1 MAADDTV
8 RNVPTDREIN
18 AEGVALKFGDNLR
31 RFRTLAGL
39 SQKELAERASLRR
52 TEVAELESGERIARI
67 DGLLQ
72 LAEAMAIR
80 PEDLIAGIS
89 WIPGEAED
97 GDFSIVTPR
106 QSSAD

>member
-1 MAADDTV
+1 VSAG
-8 RNVPTDREIN
+8 RKIN
-18 AEGVALKFGDNLR
+18 SDGVALKLGDNLR
-31 RFRTLAGL
+31 RCRTLVGL
-39 SQKELAERASLRR
+39 SQKELAERASLDR

-67 DGLLQ
+67 DTLLQ

-89 WIPGEAED
+89 WIPGEAGD
-97 GDFSIVTPR
+97 GDFSFETPR

>member
-1 MAADDTV
+1 VSAGRKINSV
-8 RNVPTDREIN
+8 R
-18 AEGVALKFGDNLR
+18 VALKFGDNLR
-31 RFRTLAGL
+31 RCRTLAGL
-39 SQKELAERASLRR
+39 SQEELAERASLHR

-67 DGLLQ
+67 DTLLQ

-89 WIPGEAED
+89 WIPGEAGD
-97 GDFSIVTPR
+97 GDFSIGTTPR

>member
-1 MAADDTV
+1 VSAG
-8 RNVPTDREIN
+8 RKIN
-18 AEGVALKFGDNLR
+18 SEGVALKFGDNLR
-31 RFRTLAGL
+31 RCRSLVGL
-39 SQKELAERASLRR
+39 SQEELAERASLDR

-67 DGLLQ
+67 DTLLQ

-97 GDFSIVTPR
+97 GDFSFETSR
-106 QSSAD
+106 QPSAD